1 MQQHRTRFA
10 PPPSRAK
17 TLHQV
22 TQNLYSLLHV
32 TLTSTNRAVIAV
44 AIILLISAAGI
55 GIYFYFNRPPSALSP
70 SPPSPQL
77 PGISVEQAP
86 DLLSELPADAPAV
99 AYIDVA
105 ALRQLENSPLAALLG
120 LTSPGPEADREYA
133 EFVHQTGFDYT
144 RDLDKAA
151 IAFWPRS
158 FALEPGAG
166 LGQNRVLAIADGR
179 FDQKKIE
186 AYALRTGK
194 AVTTVTPIVYE
205 VPGNPPISIE
215 FLSPTRIAIASGKNA
230 REILDQASHPA
241 KRDPVMKARIERVAG
256 APIFAVARTDN
267 LPDSLYSAFG
277 NAQQLEKLARSVRG
291 LSLAG
296 QPDGNN
302 IRAALDAECDTVK
315 SAFELSTL
323 LDGFRMVGSMALS
336 DPKSLRQMTK
346 EQAAFLQALIRQ
358 LKITRQDR
366 WVRLRLD
373 LTPQMLGA
381 RPAAAFARPP
391 AAPPTPAATQHSAQN
406 PAQ

>member
-1 MQQHRTRFA
+1 M
-10 PPPSRAK
+10 
-17 TLHQV
+17 
-22 TQNLYSLLHV
+22 
-32 TLTSTNRAVIAV
+32 TLTSTNRALIVV
-44 AIILLISAAGI
+44 AIILLLVAACI
-55 GIYFYFNRPPSALSP
+55 GIYFYFNRRPSALLP

-86 DLLSELPADAPAV
+86 NLLSELPAEAPAV

-105 ALRQLENSPLAALLG
+105 ALRQLQNSPLAALLG
-120 LTSPGPEADREYA
+120 LTSPGPEADREYD
-133 EFVHQTGFDYT
+133 EFVRQSGFDYR
-144 RDLDKAA
+144 RDLDQAA

-166 LGQNRVLAIADGR
+166 LGENRVLAIADGR
-179 FDQKKIE
+179 FDRKKIE
-186 AYALRTGK
+186 GYALRTGK
-194 AVTTVTPIVYE
+194 AITTVTPTVYE
-205 VPGNPPISIE
+205 VPGNPPVSIE

-230 REILDQASHPA
+230 RGLLDQASHPA
-241 KRDPVMKARIERVAG
+241 TRDPVMKARIERVAG

-267 LPDSLYSAFG
+267 LPNSVYAAFG

-346 EQAAFLQALIRQ
+346 EQAAFLQALVRQ

-381 RPAAAFARPP
+381 RPAAAFTRPP
-391 AAPPTPAATQHSAQN
+391 AASPTSPSAQHRTQHSAQ
-406 PAQ
+406 